1 MKIQHTQR
9 GLLAIIG
16 ALFIL
21 SWAIPAAAQNQTA
34 LKQEQLAP
42 LHIRQKLTAM
52 RQRIKARN
60 LTYQVGYTEPLKH
73 DAKRMT
79 GGRMPANF
87 LQLAKKQNAVARQ
100 VLQLDREARAA
111 ALTANPQLR
120 NKLEFKL
127 PCVAGAASFDWRKL
141 GKVTPVKQ
149 QGCGSCWAYGPMA
162 TLESSYLIRNNLKT
176 DGSEQ
181 FIVSNSGAGNCE
193 KGGGAPGAIAFLAA
207 EGTLTEAEMP
217 DSGTDG
223 TPSSDNTPTSYRV
236 LTYGFANELGV
247 NPTTTQIKNALC
259 EHGPV
264 VSWVGVTD
272 SFMGYTVGTYQQDED
287 YATQKTKTCPE
298 VGPPA
303 GAVCGHYVTIIGWD
317 DAKNAWLI
325 KNSWGSTNWGN
336 EGGFGTERGYMWID
350 YSANDIGAG
359 AMWVE
364 ARNQSYRLPNRY
376 LELVPQKRLD
386 LGPTKKGII
395 LQKNPN

>member
-1 MKIQHTQR
+1 MKIQHSRRTV
-9 GLLAIIG
+9 LALMG
-16 ALFIL
+16 ALLTL
-21 SWAIPAAAQNQTA
+21 SLAMPAATQINQNA

-42 LHIRQKLTAM
+42 LAIRQKLTAM

-73 DAKRMT
+73 GAKRMT
-79 GGRMPANF
+79 GGRFPANF
-87 LQLAKKQNAVARQ
+87 LQLAKKQNGVARQ

-111 ALTANPQLR
+111 ALLANPQLR
-120 NKLEFKL
+120 NKLQEFKI
-127 PCVAGAASFDWRKL
+127 PCVAGASSFDWRKL
-141 GKVTPVKQ
+141 GKVTPIRT

-181 FIVSNSGAGNCE
+181 FIVTNSGAGNCIE
-193 KGGGAPGAIAFLAA
+193 GGSAPAAIAFLATD
-207 EGTLTEAEMP
+207 GTTTEAEVP
-217 DSGTDG
+217 DSGTNG
-223 TPSSDNTPTSYRV
+223 TPSPDNIATPYRA
-236 LTYGFANELGV
+236 LTYGFVNEAV
-247 NPTTTQIKNALC
+247 VIPTTAQIKGTIC

-287 YATQKTKTCPE
+287 YATQKTKTCPSE
-298 VGPPA
+298 GSPS

-317 DAKNAWLI
+317 DAKNAWLV
-325 KNSWGSTNWGN
+325 KNSWGTDWGL

-350 YSANDIGAG
+350 YGANEIGAG

-364 ARNQSYRLPNRY
+364 ARNQNYRLPHRY
-376 LELVPQKRLD
+376 AELVPQKRID
-386 LGPTKKGII
+386 PGPTKGII
-395 LQKNPN
+395 LQKN

>member
-1 MKIQHTQR
+1 MKIQHVQIAV
-9 GLLAIIG
+9 LAIIG
-16 ALFIL
+16 FTL
-21 SWAIPAAAQNQTA
+21 SLAIPATAQINQNA
-34 LKQEQLAP
+34 LQQEQLAP
-42 LHIRQKLTAM
+42 LAIRQKLTAM

-60 LTYQVGYTEPLKH
+60 LTYQVGYTEPLKRG
-73 DAKRMT
+73 ARRMT
-79 GGRMPANF
+79 GGRFPANF
-87 LQLAKKQNAVARQ
+87 VQLAKKQNAVARQ

-111 ALTANPQLR
+111 ALLANPQLR
-120 NKLEFKL
+120 NKVPEFKL
-127 PCVAGAASFDWRKL
+127 PCIAGAASFDWRKL
-141 GKVTPVKQ
+141 GKVTPVRQ

-207 EGTLTEAEMP
+207 EGTMTEAELP

-223 TPSSDNTPTSYRV
+223 SPSSDNTPTSYRV

-247 NPTTTQIKNALC
+247 NPTVAQIKATLC

-287 YATQKTKTCPE
+287 YATQKTKTCPDE
-298 VGPPA
+298 GPPS
-303 GAVCGHYVTIIGWD
+303 GAVCGHYVAIIGWD
-317 DAKNAWLI
+317 DAKNAWLV
-325 KNSWGSTNWGN
+325 KNSWGTNWGN

-364 ARNQSYRLPNRY
+364 ARNNNYRLPNRY
-376 LELVPQKRLD
+376 LELVPQKRID

-395 LQKNPN
+395 LQKN

>member
-9 GLLAIIG
+9 GVLAIVGALFTLLLAI
-16 ALFIL
+16 
-21 SWAIPAAAQNQTA
+21 PAPAQINQTA

-42 LHIRQKLTAM
+42 LAIRQKLMTM

-60 LTYQVGYTEPLKH
+60 LTYQVGYTEALKH
-73 DAKRMT
+73 GARRMT

-111 ALTANPQLR
+111 ALLGNPQLR

-141 GKVTPVKQ
+141 GKVTPVKT

-181 FIVSNSGAGNCE
+181 FIVSNSGAGNCVD
-193 KGGGAPGAIAFLAA
+193 GGSAPAAIAFLAA
-207 EGTLTEAEMP
+207 EGTTTEAEVP
-217 DSGTDG
+217 DSGTNG

-236 LTYGFANELGV
+236 LTYGFANELAA
-247 NPTTTQIKNALC
+247 NPTTAQIKNALC

-272 SFMGYTVGTYQQDED
+272 SFMGYTEGTYQQDED

-298 VGPPA
+298 VGLPA

-325 KNSWGSTNWGN
+325 KNSWGTNWGI

-350 YSANDIGAG
+350 YGANEIGAG

-364 ARNQSYRLPNRY
+364 ARNHNYRLPNRY
-376 LELVPQKRLD
+376 LELVPQKRID
-386 LGPTKKGII
+386 LGPTRKGII
-395 LQKNPN
+395 LQKN